1 MCIFQVSDNGAN
13 VSFLY
18 DLVGSGS
25 QVSSLS
31 TGVAADEPDGG
42 SRQSG
47 THGVDNGVDQHAPLF
62 IANKEATA
70 NTTVVTLTDNH
81 QRPRWVD
88 TVEPCKMDHIDHITS
103 D

>member
-1 MCIFQVSDNGAN
+1 MCIFQVSDNGGN

-31 TGVAADEPDGG
+31 KGVAADEMDGD

-47 THGVDNGVDQHAPLF
+47 TKGVDYEVVDQQLF
-62 IANKEATA
+62 SSRVSANKEATA
-70 NTTVVTLTDNH
+70 TVVTLTDNH
-81 QRPRWVD
+81 QRPRWVSIQW
-88 TVEPCKMDHIDHITS
+88 VV
-103 D
+103 